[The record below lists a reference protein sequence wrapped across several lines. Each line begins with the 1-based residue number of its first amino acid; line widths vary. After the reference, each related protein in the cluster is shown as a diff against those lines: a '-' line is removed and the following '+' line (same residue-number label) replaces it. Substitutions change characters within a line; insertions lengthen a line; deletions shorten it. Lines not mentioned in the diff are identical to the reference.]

1 MRQAGRESWRFAQDI
16 DQGLH
21 ALLYVRDALDLD
33 VERGGSLPPRLKGDL
48 PERSGLLDA
57 DSRER
62 AALGWPSWWDNVL
75 GERVGFEFASRPE
88 GTDQRRWMRE
98 LAERHRLVADHPE
111 WASLADRPA
120 LQAAARALWTE
131 GCRWAD
137 AARRPLLPPTR
148 HDLFRWDL
156 VRDVAED
163 CASRHQVGVGAVGGC
178 ALVLIVEGTWWE
190 VVAPGAAVCS
200 VSAAADPESATAIL
214 SEVFESRLPG

>member
-1 MRQAGRESWRFAQDI
+1 MRKAGRESWRFAHDI
-16 DQGLH
+16 DQSLH
-21 ALLYVRDALDLD
+21 ALLFVRDALDLD
-33 VERGGSLPPRLKGDL
+33 VERGGSLPPRLEGDL

-57 DSRER
+57 ESRQR
-62 AALGWPSWWDNVL
+62 AALGWPSWWDGVL
-75 GERVGFEFASRPE
+75 RERVGFALASRPE

-98 LAERHRLVADHPE
+98 LAERHRVVADHPE

-131 GCRWAD
+131 GCCLAD

-156 VRDVAED
+156 VRVVAED
-163 CASRHQVGVGAVGGC
+163 CAARHQVGAGAVGSC
-178 ALVLIVEGTWWE
+178 ALVLIVGGTWWE
-190 VVAPGAAVCS
+190 VAAPGAAVCS

>member
-1 MRQAGRESWRFAQDI
+1 MRRAGRESWRFAHAI
-16 DQGLH
+16 DQSLH
-21 ALLYVRDALDLD
+21 TLLYMRDALDLD
-33 VERGGSLPPRLKGDL
+33 VDRGGSLPPRLKGDL

-57 DSRER
+57 NSRQR
-62 AALGWPSWWDNVL
+62 AALEWPSWWDNVL
-75 GERVGFEFASRPE
+75 GERVGFELASRPE
-88 GTDQRRWMRE
+88 STDQRRFWRE
-98 LAERHRLVADHPE
+98 LAERHRLFVDHPE

-148 HDLFRWDL
+148 HDIFRWDL

-163 CASRHQVGVGAVGGC
+163 CAARNHVGIGAINGC

-190 VVAPGAAVCS
+190 LVAPGAAVCS
-200 VSAAADPESATAIL
+200 VSAAVEPESAKAVL
-214 SEVFESRLPG
+214 DEVFTSALTV